1 MQFKISINFLP
12 FLFIDEMLLSRIV
25 GLLPFQSLANY
36 GQNGKTISN
45 NLAAQ
50 IKTYYLQMT
59 NA

>member
-12 FLFIDEMLLSRIV
+12 FLFIDEMLPSRIV